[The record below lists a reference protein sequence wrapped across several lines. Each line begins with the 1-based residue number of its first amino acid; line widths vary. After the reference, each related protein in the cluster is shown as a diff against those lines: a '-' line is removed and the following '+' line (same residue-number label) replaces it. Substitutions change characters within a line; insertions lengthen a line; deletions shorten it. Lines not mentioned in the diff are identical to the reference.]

1 LLLSQDL
8 KKVQPWNQA
17 AARCVWKK
25 EQETDAGGWQVDA
38 WRAGTI
44 QVHSAASSFRPHSSF
59 VRQKVAA
66 LSSLREA
73 SVAPSRKSKRFW
85 IWLAAAVVV
94 VVALLGIGAARL
106 TRGSGI
112 DLNKLAKVTRADV
125 ARSVVATGKIQP
137 ITKVEVKSKASG
149 IVEKLYVDIN
159 NQVHKGQQ
167 LAQLD
172 QQEIVAQVEAQRAQL
187 AAAEANVSTYQ
198 ANIEQDKVNAAAPD
212 LPMYKAT
219 LDRNLEMQKL
229 GIVSRQALD
238 DANKDYLAALTRR
251 DSAKA
256 QIGVDAARLKQAR
269 AQVLQA
275 QASLK
280 QLEEQLSYTTIVAPM
295 DGVILSRDVEIGD
308 AVSSILVLGSTA
320 TLVMTEGDI
329 NQVYV
334 QGKVDEADI
343 AHVYMSQ
350 PARIKVESFRDRV
363 FNGKVTKIAPLGV
376 EKDNVTTFE
385 VRVSIDNPGGELKA
399 NMTAN
404 AEIILDEHKGVLTVP
419 ESAVI
424 YDSQKKATVEVPDKK
439 QKEGKRKV
447 PVTVGLSNG
456 SVTEILSGL
465 KEGDSVVL
473 QQ

>member
-1 LLLSQDL
+1 M
-8 KKVQPWNQA
+8 A
-17 AARCVWKK
+17 AK
-25 EQETDAGGWQVDA
+25 
-38 WRAGTI
+38 
-44 QVHSAASSFRPHSSF
+44 
-59 VRQKVAA
+59 
-66 LSSLREA
+66 
-73 SVAPSRKSKRFW
+73 KSKKFW
-85 IWLAAAVVV
+85 IWIAVAAVVV
-94 VVALLGIGAARL
+94 LLIAGLGLRALVK
-106 TRGSGI
+106 GSSI
-112 DLNKLAKVTRADV
+112 DPNRLAKVTRGDV

-137 ITKVEVKSKASG
+137 IIKVEVKSKASG
-149 IVEKLYVDIN
+149 IVEKLFVDIN

-172 QQEIVAQVEAQRAQL
+172 QQEIQAEVQAQRAQL
-187 AAAEANVSTYQ
+187 AAAQANVATYE

-229 GIVSRQALD
+229 GVVSRQALD

-256 QIGVDAARLKQAR
+256 QIGVDSARLKQAR
-269 AQVLQA
+269 AQVMQA
-275 QASLK
+275 QASLN
-280 QLEEQLSYTTIVAPM
+280 QFEEQLGYTTIVAPM
-295 DGVILSRDVEIGD
+295 DGVILSRDVEMGD

-320 TLVMTEGDI
+320 TLVMTEGDTT
-329 NQVYV
+329 QVYV

-343 AHVYMSQ
+343 AHVYMNQ

-404 AEIILDEHKGVLTVP
+404 AEILLDEHKGVLTVP
-419 ESAVI
+419 ENAVV
-424 YDSQKKATVEVPDKK
+424 YDGQKNASVEVPDKK
-439 QKEGKRKV
+439 QKDGKRKV
-447 PVTVGLSNG
+447 SITVGLSNG
-456 SVTEILSGL
+456 SVTEVLSGL
-465 KEGDSVVL
+465 KEGEQVVL

>member
-1 LLLSQDL
+1 M
-8 KKVQPWNQA
+8 A
-17 AARCVWKK
+17 A
-25 EQETDAGGWQVDA
+25 
-38 WRAGTI
+38 
-44 QVHSAASSFRPHSSF
+44 
-59 VRQKVAA
+59 
-66 LSSLREA
+66 
-73 SVAPSRKSKRFW
+73 SRKSKKFW
-85 IWLAAAVVV
+85 IWLGAGILVVV
-94 VVALLGIGAARL
+94 VLLGAGLMRLASGA
-106 TRGSGI
+106 SI
-112 DLNKLAKVTRADV
+112 DPNKLGKVTRGDV

-159 NQVHKGQQ
+159 TQVHKGQE

-172 QQEIVAQVEAQRAQL
+172 QQEIVAQVDAQRAQL
-187 AAAEANVSTYQ
+187 ASAEANVATYE

-219 LDRNLEMQKL
+219 LDRNLEMQKE
-229 GIVSRQALD
+229 GVVSRQALD

-251 DSAKA
+251 DNSKA
-256 QIGVDAARLKQAR
+256 QIGVDTARLKQAR
-269 AQVLQA
+269 AQVQQA
-275 QASLK
+275 QAGLK

-329 NQVYV
+329 NEVYV

-343 AHVYMSQ
+343 AHVYMNQ

-363 FNGKVTKIAPLGV
+363 FQGKVTKIAPLGV

-404 AEIILDEHKGVLTVP
+404 AEIILDEHKNVLMVP
-419 ESAVI
+419 ESAVM
-424 YDSQKKATVEVPDKK
+424 YDNQKNASVEIPDKK

-447 PVTVGLSNG
+447 PVKVGISNG
-456 SVTEILSGL
+456 SVTELLSGL
-465 KEGDSVVL
+465 MEGDQVVL

>member
-1 LLLSQDL
+1 
-8 KKVQPWNQA
+8 
-17 AARCVWKK
+17 
-25 EQETDAGGWQVDA
+25 
-38 WRAGTI
+38 
-44 QVHSAASSFRPHSSF
+44 
-59 VRQKVAA
+59 VAA
-66 LSSLREA
+66 
-73 SVAPSRKSKRFW
+73 SRKSKRFW
-85 IWLAAAVVV
+85 IWLIAAGVLV
-94 VVALLGIGAARL
+94 LLVLGLGLAHL
-106 TRGSGI
+106 VKGSTI
-112 DLNKLAKVTRADV
+112 DPNKLAKVTRGDV

-159 NQVHKGQQ
+159 YQVKKGQQ

-172 QQEIVAQVEAQRAQL
+172 QQEILAEVAAQKAQL
-187 AAAEANVSTYQ
+187 AAAEANVTTSQ

-219 LDRNLEMQKL
+219 LDRNLEMQKE
-229 GIVSRQALD
+229 GVVSRQALD
-238 DANKDYLAALTRR
+238 DANKDYMAALTRR
-251 DSAKA
+251 DSFQA
-256 QIGVDAARLKQAR
+256 QIGVDMAKLKQAR

-275 QASLK
+275 QASLN
-280 QLEEQLSYTTIVAPM
+280 QYEEQLGYTTIVAPM

-320 TLVMTEGDI
+320 TLVMTEGDT
-329 NQVYV
+329 NEVYV

-404 AEIILDEHKGVLTVP
+404 AEILLDEHKGVLTVP
-419 ESAVI
+419 ENAVS
-424 YDSQKKATVEVPDKK
+424 YDGQKNAFVEVPDKK
-439 QKEGKRKV
+439 QKDGQRKV
-447 PVTVGLSNG
+447 PVKVGLSNG
-456 SVTEILSGL
+456 SVTEVLSGL
-465 KEGDSVVL
+465 KEGEQVVL

>member
-1 LLLSQDL
+1 VAARKNKRLWIWIGLVAVL
-8 KKVQPWNQA
+8 VIGVGVVA
-17 AARCVWKK
+17 AARL
-25 EQETDAGGWQVDA
+25 AGGG
-38 WRAGTI
+38 R
-44 QVHSAASSFRPHSSF
+44 
-59 VRQKVAA
+59 
-66 LSSLREA
+66 
-73 SVAPSRKSKRFW
+73 
-85 IWLAAAVVV
+85 
-94 VVALLGIGAARL
+94 
-106 TRGSGI
+106 I
-112 DLNKLAKVTRADV
+112 DPNRLAKVTRGDV

-149 IVEKLYVDIN
+149 IVEKLFVDIN
-159 NQVHKGQQ
+159 NHVHKGQE

-172 QQEIVAQVEAQRAQL
+172 QQEILAQVEAQKAQL
-187 AAAEANVSTYQ
+187 AAAEANVGTYE

-212 LPMYKAT
+212 LPMYKQT
-219 LDRNLEMQKL
+219 LDRNIAMQKE
-229 GIVSRQALD
+229 GVVSRQALD
-238 DANKDYLAALTRR
+238 DADRDYLAALTKR
-251 DSAKA
+251 DASRA
-256 QIGVDAARLKQAR
+256 QVGVDTAKLKQAR

-275 QASLK
+275 DASLK

-320 TLVMTEGDI
+320 TLVMTEGDTT
-329 NQVYV
+329 QVYV

-343 AHVYMSQ
+343 AHVYMNQ

-404 AEIILDEHKGVLTVP
+404 AEILLDEHKGVLTVP

-424 YDSQKKATVEVPDKK
+424 YDNQKNAFAEIPDKT
-439 QKEGKRKV
+439 QKEGKRKIALK
-447 PVTVGLSNG
+447 VGLSNG

-465 KEGDSVVL
+465 KEGDQVVL

>member
-1 LLLSQDL
+1 M
-8 KKVQPWNQA
+8 A
-17 AARCVWKK
+17 A
-25 EQETDAGGWQVDA
+25 
-38 WRAGTI
+38 
-44 QVHSAASSFRPHSSF
+44 
-59 VRQKVAA
+59 
-66 LSSLREA
+66 
-73 SVAPSRKSKRFW
+73 SRKSKRFW
-85 IWLAAAVVV
+85 IWLGSGAAVVV
-94 VVALLGIGAARL
+94 LLLGFALVRMAKGP
-106 TRGSGI
+106 SI
-112 DLNKLAKVTRADV
+112 DPNKLAKVTRGDV

-159 NQVHKGQQ
+159 DRVKKGQP

-172 QQEIVAQVEAQRAQL
+172 QVEILAQVNAQRAQL
-187 AAAEANVSTYQ
+187 GAAEANVATYE

-219 LDRNLEMQKL
+219 LDRNQEMQKA
-229 GIVSRQALD
+229 GIVSHQALD

-251 DSAKA
+251 DSSKA

-275 QASLK
+275 DASLK

-295 DGVILSRDVEIGD
+295 DGEILSRDVEIGA

-320 TLVMTEGDI
+320 TLVMTEGDTSE
-329 NQVYV
+329 VYV

-343 AHVYMSQ
+343 AHVYMGQ
-350 PARIKVESFRDRV
+350 PARIKVESFRDRL
-363 FNGKVTKIAPLGV
+363 FYGKVTKISPMGV

-385 VRVSIDNPGGELKA
+385 VRVSINNASGELKA
-399 NMTAN
+399 QMTAN
-404 AEIILDEHKGVLTVP
+404 AEIMLDEHKGVLSVP
-419 ESAVI
+419 ENAVS
-424 YDSQKKATVEVPDKK
+424 YDKDKNATVDVPDKSK
-439 QKEGKRKV
+439 KDGTRKV
-447 PVTVGLSNG
+447 AVKVGLSNG

-465 KEGDSVVL
+465 KEGGQVVL